1 MDIRD
6 AHAGDAAA
14 IAAIYNQYVLDS
26 IISMEEEAVGERAMA
41 ERIAEVQ
48 GAALPWLVLHQDGVL
63 AGYAYA
69 SKWRARRGYR
79 YSVESTVYLAPTHH
93 GHGHGAR
100 LYRELLARLRA
111 GGYRQVIG
119 GIALPNPA
127 SIALHEKLG
136 FEKVAQF
143 REVGT
148 KLGQWLDVGYW
159 QKSLDR
165 E

>member
-1 MDIRD
+1 VEIRD

-14 IAAIYNQYVLDS
+14 IAAIYNHYVLGS
-26 IISMEEEAVGERAMA
+26 IISMEEDAVGDGAMA

-48 GAALPWLVLHQDGVL
+48 GASLPWLVLHDDGVL

-79 YSVESTVYLAPTHH
+79 YSVESTVYLAP
-93 GHGHGAR
+93 GQQGRGHGAR
-100 LYRELLARLRA
+100 LYRALLARLRA

-127 SIALHEKLG
+127 SVALHEKLG

-143 REVGT
+143 REVGL
-148 KLGQWLDVGYW
+148 KFGQALDVGYW
-159 QKSLDR
+159 QKSLDSD
-165 E
+165 